1 MWYHTKGD
9 KLLLNI
15 KAVPGS
21 SKNEFAGIKDDRLRV
36 RIAAAPEDGKAN
48 DELIAFLAK
57 QLGCAKREITL
68 HSGEKSRIKT
78 ISLPV
83 SFQQELEKL
92 IVNEPRKK
100 QQ

>member
-1 MWYHTKGD
+1 MWYHIKDD

-21 SKNEFAGIKDDRLRV
+21 SKTEFAGIKDDRLRI

-48 DELIAFLAK
+48 AELVTFLAK
-57 QLGCAKREITL
+57 LLGCAKREITL
-68 HSGEKSRIKT
+68 QSGEKSRIKT

-83 SFQQELEKL
+83 SLQQELEKVIARL
-92 IVNEPRKK
+92 PGNKK
-100 QQ
+100 Q